1 MFPLLEDLERCSPG
15 GRHSGYVIQALF
27 GYLVVL
33 LSRVEAASHQGL
45 TVERPLPPLVLKV
58 LDYLYSHYQ
67 ESQNLDSLAAQFFVS
82 KATILYNFKR
92 YLHTSPMD
100 FLLNLRLEKAK
111 EMLETT
117 NKSVCQIAEECGFR
131 SANYFS
137 LIFKRKEQLSPLHY
151 RKHQRAKG

>member
-15 GRHSGYVIQALF
+15 SRHSGYVIQALF

-67 ESQNLDSLAAQFFVS
+67 ESQSLDSLAACPKPPSFTTLS
-82 KATILYNFKR
+82 GTCTLPPW
-92 YLHTSPMD
+92 TS
-100 FLLNLRLEKAK
+100 
-111 EMLETT
+111 
-117 NKSVCQIAEECGFR
+117 C
-131 SANYFS
+131 
-137 LIFKRKEQLSPLHY
+137 
-151 RKHQRAKG
+151 